1 MIAAML
7 PALKAHG
14 VREHPLPGRSAS
26 HRRVLLRRDD
36 PIDDADAK
44 VGHWP
49 SEQRALALSWLREK
63 SDTRRWDTLAVRAG
77 NERMGLAAR
86 LVEDLLT
93 GGWIALEARR
103 VPRREWEPWKLHWL
117 RREHLAVR
125 LGMPDSRVLLQQAE
139 HLHESGFV
147 DPRLPALAD
156 SVKAMRPDWRLK
168 RMQLL
173 HGLDQWLAAGSHGT
187 RRQFALFA
195 RGATKQITGA
205 EWDWLDD
212 MLGLETLGIE
222 AHTPGLWLR
231 APLRLHT
238 AGGVL
243 DLRAVPDAIALTPA
257 TLTSAVEADGTFEC
271 WRVVENRTSF
281 EQAARAHGARD
292 GVLWLPGFAPSW
304 WLHTVRGLLRLAPAP
319 LRIACDPDPAGIR
332 IALSVAALWHEHGLH
347 WQPWRMDADDLLA
360 LPRRRPLND
369 YDRAELV
376 RLSALDLCPQWA
388 RLLAAL
394 PQHGKGEQ
402 EGFDFSRES

>member
-1 MIAAML
+1 VIAAML

-14 VREHPLPGRSAS
+14 VREHPLPGRNAS
-26 HRRVLLRRDD
+26 HRRLLLRRDELA
-36 PIDDADAK
+36 DDADAM
-44 VGHWP
+44 VRRWP
-49 SEQRALALSWLREK
+49 SEQRELALIWLREN
-63 SDTRRWDTLAVRAG
+63 DNTRRWVTLAERAG
-77 NERMGLAAR
+77 NERMGLASR
-86 LVEDLLT
+86 LVEDLLA
-93 GGWIALEARR
+93 GGWIELEAQRE
-103 VPRREWEPWKLHWL
+103 PRREWEPCKLRWL
-117 RREHLAVR
+117 HRERLALC
-125 LGMPDSRVLLQQAE
+125 LGMPDAQLLRRQAE
-139 HLHESGFV
+139 YLHEQGFA

-168 RMQLL
+168 RMHLL
-173 HGLDQWLAAGSHGT
+173 HRLDQWLATGSHGT

-195 RGATKQITGA
+195 RGATKQITDA

-257 TLTSAVEADGTFEC
+257 TLMAAVEVEGTFEC

-281 EQAARAHGARD
+281 EQTARAHGARD

-319 LRIACDPDPAGIR
+319 LRVACDPDPAGIR

-388 RLLAAL
+388 RLLTAL
-394 PQHGKGEQ
+394 NEHGKGEQ
-402 EGFDFSRES
+402 EGLDFTRES